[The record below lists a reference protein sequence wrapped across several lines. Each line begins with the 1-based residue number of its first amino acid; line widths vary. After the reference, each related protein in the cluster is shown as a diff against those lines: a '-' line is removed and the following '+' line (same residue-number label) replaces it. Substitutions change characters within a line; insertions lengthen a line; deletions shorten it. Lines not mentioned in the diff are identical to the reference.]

1 MFRRARV
8 VGAVV
13 ILAMTVLATACSAQ
27 QDDPR
32 AGLLAVP
39 STTPGVPTTLDPSL
53 PPPPTPDKI
62 RSEFNAAISS
72 KNFCAVVQTLDSE
85 VPDVGVRAAV
95 TETYQ
100 ILADS
105 TKAATAI
112 VPAELADGWP
122 AVVEAT
128 RLAAIEAKRAG
139 GDIND
144 PSIGAQFVTSSFDD
158 AYNDVIA
165 WSTDNC
171 P

>member
-1 MFRRARV
+1 MVTRARTV
-8 VGAVV
+8 VAA
-13 ILAMTVLATACSAQ
+13 IVLAAAVTGVACSDQ

-39 STTPGVPTTLDPSL
+39 STTSGVPTTLDPSL
-53 PPPPTPDKI
+53 PPPPSPDKI
-62 RSEFNAAISS
+62 KAEFDAAIVS
-72 KNFCAVVQTLDSE
+72 KDFCAVVRTLDSE
-85 VPDVGVRAAV
+85 VPDVGVHAAV
-95 TETYQ
+95 TATYQ

-112 VPAELADGWP
+112 VPPELAAAWP
-122 AVVEAT
+122 DVVEAT
-128 RLAAIEAKRAG
+128 RLAAIEAKRAD

-144 PSIGAQFVTSSFDD
+144 PSIGAQFVTSNFDD